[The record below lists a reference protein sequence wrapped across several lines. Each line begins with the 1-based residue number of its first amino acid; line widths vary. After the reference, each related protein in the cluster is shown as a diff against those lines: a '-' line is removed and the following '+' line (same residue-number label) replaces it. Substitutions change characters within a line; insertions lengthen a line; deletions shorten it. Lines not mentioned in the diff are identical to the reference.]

1 MSPATGPVPGVVLG
15 DVIGRGGFA
24 LVYRA
29 RQVAVDRDVAVKI
42 DARTVEDERSKRRF
56 LREATAAGRISDH
69 PHVVSLIDVGTT
81 PENHPY
87 LVMELCEN
95 GNIAQLLRARGAFSL
110 ADVRDLGLAMTS
122 ALAAA
127 HDAGILH
134 RDIKPANILIDAYG
148 TPRLSDFGL
157 AAVIEPGRDL
167 SVTLE
172 ALTPAFAAPEV
183 FNGAAP
189 TPQADVWSLAAT
201 LYATLIGRA
210 PRTASDGTPVTVT
223 QLMEHLYEPLPD
235 PQIPGAEGLMR
246 VIGIATQADPMR
258 RYPNGRAFFE
268 ALSALNIP
276 GTAQLLVRGP
286 VASFA
291 TVVRQGPTVAPKS
304 VRRWPVAVA
313 AAIAGIAVGVGGTVG
328 LAAWRGAPAA
338 VAGPGASIGT
348 TTGTSTGTKATS
360 AAPSAPAVGQCWG
373 GIVSISGYVQA
384 QKLACASPHS
394 WETYASGLLA
404 ASTASANMSDVA
416 EDPTVK
422 ATCTRA
428 ALKAY
433 TTKSATYT
441 LEIIPPSEAAFGAGQ
456 RGFSC
461 VATVDGAGETTGSIK
476 G

>member
-24 LVYRA
+24 VVYRA
-29 RQVAVDRDVAVKI
+29 RQVAVERDVAVKI
-42 DARTVEDERSKRRF
+42 DARTVDDERSKRRF

-110 ADVRDLGLAMTS
+110 PDVRDLGLAMAS

-157 AAVIEPGRDL
+157 AAVVEPGRDL

-189 TPQADVWSLAAT
+189 TPQADIWSLAAT

-223 QLMEHLYEPLPD
+223 QMMEHLYEPLPD
-235 PQIPGAEGLMR
+235 PQIPGAEGLMH
-246 VIGIATQADPMR
+246 VIGIATQADPLR

-276 GTAQLLVRGP
+276 GTAELLVRGP

-291 TVVRQGPTVAPKS
+291 TVVRQGPTVVPKAT
-304 VRRWPVAVA
+304 RRWPVAVA
-313 AAIAGIAVGVGGTVG
+313 AGIAGIALGVGGTLG
-328 LAAWRGAPAA
+328 AQAWRGQPAA
-338 VAGPGASIGT
+338 IAGPGASTGVTAAAT
-348 TTGTSTGTKATS
+348 TASTS
-360 AAPSAPAVGQCWG
+360 ATPSAPALGQCWG
-373 GIVSISGYVQA
+373 GIVAISGYVQA
-384 QKLACASPHS
+384 QKIACTSPHY
-394 WETYASGLLA
+394 WETYASGVL
-404 ASTASANMSDVA
+404 SPTTASSNMADVEKDYA
-416 EDPTVK
+416 VTS
-422 ATCTRA
+422 TCTPKE
-428 ALKAY
+428 LKAY
-433 TTKSATYT
+433 TTKSVAFTV
-441 LEIIPPSEAAFGAGQ
+441 EIIPPSEAAFAAGQ

-461 VATVDGAGETTGSIK
+461 VASVEGAGETTGSIK

>member
-1 MSPATGPVPGVVLG
+1 MNQPVPGVVLG

-24 LVYRA
+24 IVYRA
-29 RQVAVDRDVAVKI
+29 RQVAVERDVAVKI
-42 DARTVEDERSKRRF
+42 DARTLDDDRSKRRF

-95 GNIAQLLRARGAFSL
+95 GNISQLLRARGALGL

-122 ALAAA
+122 ALGAA

-183 FNGAAP
+183 FNGAPP
-189 TPQADVWSLAAT
+189 TPQADVWSLGAT
-201 LYATLIGRA
+201 LYAALIGRA

-223 QLMEHLYEPLPD
+223 QLMQHLHEPLPD
-235 PQIPGAEGLMR
+235 PGIAGAEGLMQ
-246 VIGIATQADPMR
+246 VIWTATHHDPDR
-258 RYPNGRAFFE
+258 RYPTGRAFFE
-268 ALSALNIP
+268 ALSGLAIP

-291 TVVRQGPTVAPKS
+291 TVVRPALPQPP
-304 VRRWPVAVA
+304 VRTDTRWPLVIAAAFAGLVVGVAGTLGVQAARGTVA
-313 AAIAGIAVGVGGTVG
+313 AAGPVGSTNAAGGSSST
-328 LAAWRGAPAA
+328 PASA
-338 VAGPGASIGT
+338 KSTPSGPT
-348 TTGTSTGTKATS
+348 
-360 AAPSAPAVGQCWG
+360 VGQCWG
-373 GIVSISGYVQA
+373 GLVSISGYVQA
-384 QKLACASPHS
+384 QKIACTSPHY
-394 WETYASGLLA
+394 WETYATGTLEDAITS
-404 ASTASANMSDVA
+404 SNMADVQG
-416 EDPTVK
+416 DSNVT
-422 ATCTRA
+422 ATCTET
-428 ALKAY
+428 ALAAY
-433 TTKSATYT
+433 TSKKATYS
-441 LEIIPPSEAAFGAGQ
+441 LEIIPPSEAGFNAGQRWFACVASVQGAGQ
-456 RGFSC
+456 
-461 VATVDGAGETTGSIK
+461 VTGSIK
-476 G
+476 

>member
-1 MSPATGPVPGVVLG
+1 MVQPVPGVVLG

-24 LVYRA
+24 IVYRA
-29 RQVAVDRDVAVKI
+29 RQVAVERDVAVKI
-42 DARTVEDERSKRRF
+42 DARTLDDERSKRRF

-95 GNIAQLLRARGAFSL
+95 GTISQLLRERGALGL

-122 ALAAA
+122 ALGAA

-157 AAVIEPGRDL
+157 AAVVEPGRDL

-189 TPQADVWSLAAT
+189 TPQADVWSLGAT
-201 LYATLIGRA
+201 LYAALIGRA

-223 QLMEHLYEPLPD
+223 QLMEHLNEPLPD
-235 PQIPGAEGLMR
+235 PRIVGSEGLMQ
-246 VIGIATQADPMR
+246 VIWTATQHDPNR

-268 ALSALNIP
+268 ALSSLNIP
-276 GTAQLLVRGP
+276 GPAQLLVRGP

-291 TVVRQGPTVAPKS
+291 TVVRPTPVTE
-304 VRRWPVAVA
+304 VRTVTRWPLV
-313 AAIAGIAVGVGGTVG
+313 VG
-328 LAAWRGAPAA
+328 AA
-338 VAGPGASIGT
+338 VAGLALGIVGTLGAQGMRGPASGV
-348 TTGTSTGTKATS
+348 
-360 AAPSAPAVGQCWG
+360 AAPAGSTTAVTQSSASAPASRVSSAPPVGQCWG
-373 GIVSISGYVQA
+373 GLVSISGYVQA
-384 QKLACASPHS
+384 QKVACTSPHY
-394 WETYASGLLA
+394 WETYASGLL
-404 ASTASANMSDVA
+404 
-416 EDPTVK
+416 DPTISSSNMADVEGDSVVA
-422 ATCTRA
+422 ATCTA
-428 ALKAY
+428 ANLRAY
-433 TTKSATYT
+433 TSKPGNYVF
-441 LEIIPPSEAAFGAGQ
+441 EVIPPSEAAFAAGQ

-461 VATVDGAGETTGSIK
+461 VASVQGAGEVTGSIK
-476 G
+476 

>member
-1 MSPATGPVPGVVLG
+1 VLG

-24 LVYRA
+24 IVYRA

-42 DARTVEDERSKRRF
+42 DARTVDDERSKRRF

-95 GNIAQLLRARGAFSL
+95 GNIAQLLRARGAFGL

-157 AAVIEPGRDL
+157 AAVVEPGRDL

-223 QLMEHLYEPLPD
+223 QLMEHLHEPLPD
-235 PQIPGAEGLMR
+235 PQIPGAEGLMQ
-246 VIGIATQADPMR
+246 VIGVATQIDPQR

-291 TVVRQGPTVAPKS
+291 TVVRSGPSIAPKT

-313 AAIAGIAVGVGGTVG
+313 AAVAGIAVGVGGTLGV
-328 LAAWRGAPAA
+328 LALRGQAAA
-338 VAGPGASIGT
+338 VAGPGASTGT
-348 TTGTSTGTKATS
+348 TAVSTKASTS
-360 AAPSAPAVGQCWG
+360 AAPSAPALGQCWG

-384 QKLACASPHS
+384 QKLACTSPHS
-394 WETYASGLLA
+394 WETYASGVLLPT
-404 ASTASANMSDVA
+404 TASSNMSDVSA
-416 EDPTVK
+416 DYTVTS
-422 ATCTRA
+422 TCTQKE
-428 ALKAY
+428 LKAY
-433 TTKSATYT
+433 TTKQVTFT
-441 LEIIPPSEAAFGAGQ
+441 VDIIPPSEAAFAAGQ

-461 VATVDGAGETTGSIK
+461 VATVAGAGETTGSIK
-476 G
+476 A

>member
-157 AAVIEPGRDL
+157 AAVVEPGRDL

-189 TPQADVWSLAAT
+189 TPQADVWALAAT

-235 PQIPGAEGLMR
+235 PQIPGAEGLMH

-291 TVVRQGPTVAPKS
+291 TVVRQGPTVAPKV

-313 AAIAGIAVGVGGTVG
+313 AALAGIAIGVGGTLG
-328 LAAWRGAPAA
+328 GAALRGQ
-338 VAGPGASIGT
+338 PGAVVGA
-348 TTGTSTGTKATS
+348 GASTGATVASTKASTP
-360 AAPSAPAVGQCWG
+360 AAPSAPALGQCWG
-373 GIVSISGYVQA
+373 GIVTIAGYVQA
-384 QKLACASPHS
+384 RQIACTSPHY
-394 WETYASGLLA
+394 WETYASGVLE
-404 ASTASANMSDVA
+404 STTTSANMSDVA
-416 EDPTVK
+416 KDYSVTS
-422 ATCTRA
+422 TCTDKQ
-428 ALKAY
+428 LKAY
-433 TTKSATYT
+433 TSKQVALSV
-441 LEIIPPSEAAFGAGQ
+441 EVIPPSEAAFAAGQ

-461 VATVDGAGETTGSIK
+461 VASIEGAGETTGSIK
-476 G
+476 